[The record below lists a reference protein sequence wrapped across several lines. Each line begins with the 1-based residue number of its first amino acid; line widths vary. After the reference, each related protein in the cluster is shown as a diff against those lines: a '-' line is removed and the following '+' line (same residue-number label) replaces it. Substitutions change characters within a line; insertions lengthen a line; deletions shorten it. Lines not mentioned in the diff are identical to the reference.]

1 MNHTITGPRP
11 WEDLASPDAMKTA
24 AAYLQTVT
32 AGVTRLVETP
42 IAHGTGDPA
51 SATTR

>member
-32 AGVTRLVETP
+32 AGVTRSVVTP
-42 IAHGTGDPA
+42 TADGTGDPA
-51 SATTR
+51 PAATR